1 MRAEYSIST
10 DTSCDFPLEYVKQHQ
25 LPLVTLFYSIDGV
38 TGENGCPSSDV
49 LKNFYDKMRA
59 GSMTKTQQASIE
71 DTEKVFREILKEGKD
86 ILHIAFSSGLSG
98 TANAARLAAEN
109 MMEEFPERKII
120 VIDSLCA
127 SLGQGLL
134 VDYALKLQQ
143 QGKTME
149 ETAKWLEDHIQNIC
163 HLFTVEDLKY
173 LQRGGRI
180 SKTTALVGT
189 MIGIKPVLHVDP
201 EGKLVSISKVRGR
214 KQSIQALVNKME
226 ENIGKYRGEKQPIFI
241 SHGDCIEDAN
251 YLAELVKERFGYDE
265 FLINDVGPTIGA
277 HSGPGTLA
285 LFFMGETR

>member
-1 MRAEYSIST
+1 MAEYIIST

-71 DTEKVFREILKEGKD
+71 DTEKVFREILQEGKD

-109 MMEEFPERKII
+109 MMEEFPGCKII

-226 ENIGKYRGEKQPIFI
+226 ENIGKYRDEKQPIFI

>member
-1 MRAEYSIST
+1 MAEYIIST

-109 MMEEFPERKII
+109 MMEEFPGRKII

-143 QGKTME
+143 QGKAME

>member
-1 MRAEYSIST
+1 MAEYIIST

-71 DTEKVFREILKEGKD
+71 DTEKVFREILQEGKD

-109 MMEEFPERKII
+109 MMEEFPGRKTI

>member
-1 MRAEYSIST
+1 MAEYIIST

-71 DTEKVFREILKEGKD
+71 DTEKVFREILQEGKD

-109 MMEEFPERKII
+109 MMEEFPGRKII

-134 VDYALKLQQ
+134 VDYALKLQR

-226 ENIGKYRGEKQPIFI
+226 ENIGKYRDEKQPIFI

>member
-1 MRAEYSIST
+1 MAEYIIST

-38 TGENGCPSSDV
+38 TGENGCPSLDV

-226 ENIGKYRGEKQPIFI
+226 ENIGKYRDEKQPIFI

>member
-1 MRAEYSIST
+1 MAEYIIST

-71 DTEKVFREILKEGKD
+71 DTEKVFREILQEGKD

-143 QGKTME
+143 QGKNME

-226 ENIGKYRGEKQPIFI
+226 ENIGKYRDEKQPIFI

>member
-1 MRAEYSIST
+1 MAEYIIST

-109 MMEEFPERKII
+109 MMAEFPERKII

-226 ENIGKYRGEKQPIFI
+226 ENIGKYRDEKQPIFI

>member
-1 MRAEYSIST
+1 MAEYIIST
-10 DTSCDFPLEYVKQHQ
+10 DTSCDFPMEYVTQHQ

-38 TGENGCPSSDV
+38 TGENGCPSADV

-71 DTEKVFREILKEGKD
+71 DTEKIFREILKQGKD

-109 MMEEFPERKII
+109 MMEEFPERKVV

-226 ENIGKYRGEKQPIFI
+226 ENIGKYRDEKQPIFI

-265 FLINDVGPTIGA
+265 FLINDIGPTIGA

>member
-1 MRAEYSIST
+1 MAEYIIST

-49 LKNFYDKMRA
+49 LKNFYDRMRA

-71 DTEKVFREILKEGKD
+71 DTEKVFREILQEGKD

-109 MMEEFPERKII
+109 MMEEFPGRKII

>member
-1 MRAEYSIST
+1 MAEYIIST

-25 LPLVTLFYSIDGV
+25 LPLVTLFYSIAGV

-226 ENIGKYRGEKQPIFI
+226 ENIGKYRDEKQPIFI

>member
-1 MRAEYSIST
+1 MAEYIIST

-71 DTEKVFREILKEGKD
+71 DTEKVFREILQEGKD

-201 EGKLVSISKVRGR
+201 EGKLVRLR
-214 KQSIQALVNKME
+214 
-226 ENIGKYRGEKQPIFI
+226 RRR
-241 SHGDCIEDAN
+241 
-251 YLAELVKERFGYDE
+251 RF
-265 FLINDVGPTIGA
+265 P
-277 HSGPGTLA
+277 
-285 LFFMGETR
+285 

>member
-1 MRAEYSIST
+1 MAEYIIST

-71 DTEKVFREILKEGKD
+71 DTEKVFREILQEGKD

-109 MMEEFPERKII
+109 MMEEFPGRKII

-214 KQSIQALVNKME
+214 RRSIQALVNKME
-226 ENIGKYRGEKQPIFI
+226 ENIGKYRDEKQPIFI

-251 YLAELVKERFGYDE
+251 YLAELVKERFDYDE

>member
-1 MRAEYSIST
+1 MAEYIIST

-71 DTEKVFREILKEGKD
+71 DTEKVFREILQEGKD

-109 MMEEFPERKII
+109 MMEEFPGRKII

-226 ENIGKYRGEKQPIFI
+226 ENIGKYRGERQPIFI

-251 YLAELVKERFGYDE
+251 YLAELVKQRFGYDE

>member
-1 MRAEYSIST
+1 MAEYIIST

-109 MMEEFPERKII
+109 MMEEFPGRKII

-241 SHGDCIEDAN
+241 NHGDCIEDAN

>member
-1 MRAEYSIST
+1 MAEYIIST

-71 DTEKVFREILKEGKD
+71 DTEKVFREILKKGYD

-109 MMEEFPERKII
+109 MMEEFPGRKII

>member
-1 MRAEYSIST
+1 MAEYIIST

-25 LPLVTLFYSIDGV
+25 LLLVTLFYSIDGV

-71 DTEKVFREILKEGKD
+71 DTEKVFREILMEGND

-109 MMEEFPERKII
+109 MMEEFPGRKII

-226 ENIGKYRGEKQPIFI
+226 ENIGKYRDEKQPIFI

>member
-1 MRAEYSIST
+1 MAEYIIST

-71 DTEKVFREILKEGKD
+71 DTEKVFREILQEGKD

-109 MMEEFPERKII
+109 MMEEFPGRKII

>member
-1 MRAEYSIST
+1 MAEYIIST

-241 SHGDCIEDAN
+241 SHGDSIEDAN

>member
-1 MRAEYSIST
+1 MAEYIIST

-109 MMEEFPERKII
+109 MMEEFPGRKII

-214 KQSIQALVNKME
+214 KQSIPALVNKME

>member
-1 MRAEYSIST
+1 MAEYIIST

-38 TGENGCPSSDV
+38 TGENDCPSSDV

-109 MMEEFPERKII
+109 MMEEFPGRKII

-226 ENIGKYRGEKQPIFI
+226 ENIGKYRAEKQPIFI

>member
-1 MRAEYSIST
+1 MAEYIIST

-71 DTEKVFREILKEGKD
+71 DTEKVFREILQEGKD

-109 MMEEFPERKII
+109 MMEEFPGRKII

-134 VDYALKLQQ
+134 VDYALKLQ

>member
-1 MRAEYSIST
+1 MAEYIIST

-49 LKNFYDKMRA
+49 LKNFYDRMRA

-71 DTEKVFREILKEGKD
+71 DTEKVFREILQEGKD

-109 MMEEFPERKII
+109 MMEEFPGRKII

-226 ENIGKYRGEKQPIFI
+226 ENIGKYRDEKQPIFI

>member
-1 MRAEYSIST
+1 MAEYIIST

-71 DTEKVFREILKEGKD
+71 DTEKVFREILQEGKD

-109 MMEEFPERKII
+109 MMEEFPGRKII

-251 YLAELVKERFGYDE
+251 YLAELVKQRFGYDE

>member
-1 MRAEYSIST
+1 MAEYIIST

-109 MMEEFPERKII
+109 MMEEFPGRKII

-226 ENIGKYRGEKQPIFI
+226 ENIGKYRDEKQPIFI

-251 YLAELVKERFGYDE
+251 YLADLVKERFGYDE

>member
-1 MRAEYSIST
+1 MAEYIIST

-71 DTEKVFREILKEGKD
+71 DTEKVFREILQEGKD

-109 MMEEFPERKII
+109 MMEEFPGRKII

-226 ENIGKYRGEKQPIFI
+226 ENIGKYRDEKQLIFI

>member
-1 MRAEYSIST
+1 MAEYIIST

-109 MMEEFPERKII
+109 MMEEFPGRKII

-143 QGKTME
+143 QGKNME

>member
-1 MRAEYSIST
+1 MADYVIST
-10 DTSCDFPLEYVKQHQ
+10 DTSCDFPPEYVQEHQ

-38 TGENGCPSSDV
+38 SGSNGCPNAEE

-59 GSMTKTQQASIE
+59 GAQTKTQQASIE
-71 DTEKVFREILKEGKD
+71 DTEQVFREVAQQGKD
-86 ILHIAFSSGLSG
+86 LLHIAFSSGLSG

-109 MMEEFPERKII
+109 IMEEFPDRKIV

-134 VDYALKLQQ
+134 VDYAIRQRE
-143 QGKTME
+143 QGKTLE
-149 ETAKWLEDHIQNIC
+149 ETAQWVQEHIQNLC

-189 MIGIKPVLHVDP
+189 MIGIKPVLHVNE
-201 EGKLVSISKVRGR
+201 EGKLVPIAKVRGR
-214 KQSIQALVNKME
+214 KASVQALVQKME
-226 ENIGKYRGEKQPIFI
+226 ENIGSFRQQKQTIFI
-241 SHGDCIEDAN
+241 SHGDCLEDAKA
-251 YLAELVKERFGYDE
+251 LAQMVKEKFGYDD
-265 FLINDVGPTIGA
+265 FLINNVGPTIGS

-285 LFFMGETR
+285 LFFLGEKR

>member
-1 MRAEYSIST
+1 MAEYIIST

-214 KQSIQALVNKME
+214 KQSIQALINKME

>member
-1 MRAEYSIST
+1 MAEYIIST
-10 DTSCDFPLEYVKQHQ
+10 DTSCDFPLEYVKQHH
-25 LPLVTLFYSIDGV
+25 LPLATLFYSIDGV

-71 DTEKVFREILKEGKD
+71 DTEKVFREILQEGKD

-109 MMEEFPERKII
+109 MMEEFPGRKII

-226 ENIGKYRGEKQPIFI
+226 ENIGKYRDEKQPIFI

-285 LFFMGETR
+285 LFFMSETR

>member
-1 MRAEYSIST
+1 MAEYIIST

-109 MMEEFPERKII
+109 MMEEFPGRKII

-163 HLFTVEDLKY
+163 QLFTVEDLKY

>member
-1 MRAEYSIST
+1 MAEYIIST

-109 MMEEFPERKII
+109 MMEEFPGRKII

-251 YLAELVKERFGYDE
+251 YLAELVKECFDYDE

>member
-1 MRAEYSIST
+1 MAEYIIST
-10 DTSCDFPLEYVKQHQ
+10 DTSCDFPREYVKQHQ

-71 DTEKVFREILKEGKD
+71 DTEKVFREILQEGKD

-109 MMEEFPERKII
+109 MMEEFPGRKII

-226 ENIGKYRGEKQPIFI
+226 ENIGKYRDEKQPIFI